1 MSPASYLTAPPRVA
15 VAEYSTGA
23 SILPIALFWF
33 SLTFALVAGVAAAVF
48 LVVRAVQFW
57 RMTRVFMFN
66 AAGAAEVLSASAEA
80 LSARAPADTLPLQ
93 RSAERLQGSSA
104 QLRIL
109 LDEVNRVAGVW
120 RRARKTYLTK

>member
-33 SLTFALVAGVAAAVF
+33 SLTFALVAGVAAMVF
-48 LVVRAVQFW
+48 LVIRALQLW

-66 AAGAAEVLSASAEA
+66 AAGAVEVLSASADA
-80 LSARAPADTLPLQ
+80 LAARAPADTLPLQ
-93 RSAERLQGSSA
+93 RSAERLRGSSA

-109 LDEVNRVAGVW
+109 VDEVNRVAGLG
-120 RRARKTYLTK
+120 RRARATYLRK